1 MSVRMRL
8 ARAGAKKAPFYR
20 VVVANSRSARDG
32 RFIEHVGVYDP
43 TRNPA
48 EIRFVMD
55 RVEYWLS
62 HGAQPS
68 ETVAELLNKLRKE
81 AAQKPGAPNT
91 KTEAAQASK

>member
-20 VVVANSRSARDG
+20 VVVANSRNARDG

-48 EIRFVMD
+48 EVRFKMD

-62 HGAQPS
+62 QGVQPS
-68 ETVAELLNKLRKE
+68 DTVAQLLNKTRAKNAE
-81 AAQKPGAPNT
+81 SVKGGATKPA
-91 KTEAAQASK
+91 

>member
-20 VVVANSRSARDG
+20 VVVANSRNARDG

-48 EIRFVMD
+48 EVRFKMD

-62 HGAQPS
+62 QGVQPS
-68 ETVAELLNKLRKE
+68 DTVAQLINKTRTK
-81 AAQKPGAPNT
+81 NT
-91 KTEAAQASK
+91 ESAKAGASKPA

>member
-1 MSVRMRL
+1 MRL

-20 VVVANSRSARDG
+20 VVVANSRNARDG

-48 EIRFVMD
+48 EVRFKMD

-62 HGAQPS
+62 QGVQPS
-68 ETVAELLNKLRKE
+68 DTVAHLINKTR
-81 AAQKPGAPNT
+81 AQTAQTSGPGAAKP
-91 KTEAAQASK
+91 A

>member
-48 EIRFVMD
+48 EIRFKMD

-68 ETVAELLNKLRKE
+68 ETVAQLINRLRRTD
-81 AAQKPGAPNT
+81 QKPGTPN
-91 KTEAAQASK
+91 KAEAAQAPK

>member
-20 VVVANSRSARDG
+20 VVVANSRNARDG

-48 EIRFVMD
+48 EVRFKMD

-62 HGAQPS
+62 QGVQPS
-68 ETVAELLNKLRKE
+68 DTVAQLINKTRTKNTE
-81 AAQKPGAPNT
+81 SAKAGATKPA
-91 KTEAAQASK
+91 

>member
-1 MSVRMRL
+1 MRL

-48 EIRFVMD
+48 EIRFKMD

-62 HGAQPS
+62 NGAQPS
-68 ETVAELLNKLRKE
+68 ETVAQLINRLRQA
-81 AAQKPGAPNT
+81 AAQKPG
-91 KTEAAQASK
+91 TEKAQAPK

>member
-20 VVVANSRSARDG
+20 VVVANSRNARDG

-48 EIRFVMD
+48 EVRFKMD

-62 HGAQPS
+62 QGAQPRQA
-68 ETVAELLNKLRKE
+68 VIVLE
-81 AAQKPGAPNT
+81 AMRRRPPRPHSGPAKQ
-91 KTEAAQASK
+91 AAC

>member
-20 VVVANSRSARDG
+20 VVVANSRNARDG

-48 EIRFVMD
+48 EVRFKMD

-62 HGAQPS
+62 QGAQPS
-68 ETVAELLNKLRKE
+68 DTVAQLINKTR
-81 AAQKPGAPNT
+81 AQDVAKAGAT
-91 KTEAAQASK
+91 KQA

>member
-20 VVVANSRSARDG
+20 VVVANSRNARDG

-43 TRNPA
+43 TRNPT
-48 EIRFVMD
+48 EVRFKMD

-62 HGAQPS
+62 QGAQPS
-68 ETVAELLNKLRKE
+68 DTVAQLINKTRAQTDTK
-81 AAQKPGAPNT
+81 AAAAKPA
-91 KTEAAQASK
+91 

>member
-1 MSVRMRL
+1 MSVKMRL

-20 VVVANSRSARDG
+20 VVVANSRNARDG

-48 EIRFVMD
+48 EVRFKMD

-62 HGAQPS
+62 KGVQPS
-68 ETVAELLNKLRKE
+68 DTVAQLLNKTK
-81 AAQKPGAPNT
+81 AQT
-91 KTEAAQASK
+91 AQATGTATKA

>member
-20 VVVANSRSARDG
+20 VVVANSRNARDG

-48 EIRFVMD
+48 EVRFKMD
-55 RVEYWLS
+55 RVDYWLS
-62 HGAQPS
+62 QGVQPS
-68 ETVAELLNKLRKE
+68 ETVAQLINKTR
-81 AAQKPGAPNT
+81 AQT
-91 KTEAAQASK
+91 AQASGTGTAKKA

>member
-1 MSVRMRL
+1 MSVKMRL

-32 RFIEHVGVYDP
+32 RFIEHVGIYDP

-48 EIRFVMD
+48 EVRFQMD

-62 HGAQPS
+62 QGVTPS
-68 ETVAELLNKLRKE
+68 DTVAELINRTRRE
-81 AAQKPGAPNT
+81 AAQKTGSGSA
-91 KTEAAQASK
+91 KSA

>member
-43 TRNPA
+43 TRSPA
-48 EIRFVMD
+48 EVRFKMD
-55 RVEYWLS
+55 RVDYWLS
-62 HGAQPS
+62 NGAQPS
-68 ETVAELLNKLRKE
+68 ETVAQLLNRLRKE
-81 AAQKPGAPNT
+81 SAQKPGAE
-91 KTEAAQASK
+91 KAAQAPK